1 MFWELLLTCC
11 KAVPSRTPAEVL
23 GAYDFPI
30 TEMLF
35 MIRMHRL
42 STWLWNW
49 WLDGLVNPLWSFMDL
64 LNLWKKAL
72 TRSDA
77 DLEASKASACGN
89 YKECTILKPS
99 RGNCYN
105 NLCYWYHPSREV
117 TLLRFRTR
125 QHLLSGSD
133 CEMSSMRWQC
143 WRFIVTK
150 CSF

>member
-23 GAYDFPI
+23 GAYDFPT

-35 MIRMHRL
+35 MIRMHRSSWMAVKL
-42 STWLWNW
+42 MAGWL
-49 WLDGLVNPLWSFMDL
+49 GESFMIL
-64 LNLWKKAL
+64 YGSLESMSKLWQK
-72 TRSDA
+72 DA

-89 YKECTILKPS
+89 YKECLILKPS
-99 RGNCYN
+99 RGNCYA

-117 TLLRFRTR
+117 TPLRFRTR

>member
-23 GAYDFPI
+23 GAYDFPR

-35 MIRMHRL
+35 TIRMNRL

-64 LNLWKKAL
+64 LNLCQSFDKKTL
-72 TRSDA
+72 ILRRQKRQPV
-77 DLEASKASACGN
+77 ENC
-89 YKECTILKPS
+89 KECTILKPS
-99 RGNCYN
+99 WGTCYN
-105 NLCYWYHPSREV
+105 NLCCWYHPSREV

-125 QHLLSGSD
+125 QRLLSGSD